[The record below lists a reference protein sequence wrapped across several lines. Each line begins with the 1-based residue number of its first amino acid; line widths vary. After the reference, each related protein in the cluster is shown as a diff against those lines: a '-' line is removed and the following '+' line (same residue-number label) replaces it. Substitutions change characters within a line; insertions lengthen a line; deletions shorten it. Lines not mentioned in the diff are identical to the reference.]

1 MEQDNFNPSAL
12 LFVCSKVDKI
22 PEEEREDVL
31 SDIRKSL
38 KAFLGMEPAMLPLNI
53 AGAFQTLSEMDVHT
67 PDLRKFNSHLAAFLA
82 DSFRYVKTWSI
93 KGVR

>member
-1 MEQDNFNPSAL
+1 MEQANFNPSAL

-38 KAFLGMEPAMLPLNI
+38 KAFLGMEPTVLPLNI
-53 AGAFQTLSEMDVHT
+53 AGAFQTLQEMDVHT
-67 PDLRKFNSHLAAFLA
+67 PDLRNFNAHLAAFLA
-82 DSFRYVKTWSI
+82 DSFR
-93 KGVR
+93 